1 MKTLRSNSLLVS
13 VVALCLILSVGC
25 NKSENA
31 PARADAQVATDV
43 QAKINSD
50 SNVPTKAITVNA
62 NNGVVTL
69 SGAVGSEM
77 ERQAAS
83 NDAAQVDGV
92 KTVVNNLTTTSASG
106 LPASDAVGGS
116 TAMNMGQ
123 TQPPASN
130 REPSSAM
137 RRT

>member
-1 MKTLRSNSLLVS
+1 MKNMRSNSLLAL
-13 VVALCLILSVGC
+13 VVAICLMLAAGC

-31 PARADAQVATDV
+31 PARADAQVTTDV

-50 SNVPTKAITVNA
+50 SNVPTKSITVNA
-62 NNGVVTL
+62 TNGVVTL

-92 KTVVNNLTTTSASG
+92 KTVVNNLTTASASS
-106 LPASDAVGGS
+106 LPASDAIGNS
-116 TAMNMGQ
+116 TAMN
-123 TQPPASN
+123 TQPPAN
-130 REPSSAM
+130 
-137 RRT
+137 